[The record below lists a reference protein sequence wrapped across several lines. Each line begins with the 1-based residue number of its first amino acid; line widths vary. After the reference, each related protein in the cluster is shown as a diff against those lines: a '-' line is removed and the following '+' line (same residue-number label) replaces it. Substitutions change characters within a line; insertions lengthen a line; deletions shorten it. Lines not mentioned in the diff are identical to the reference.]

1 MQIILGLVSILLY
14 LAATFIVG
22 RHLFAATR
30 VASDTHTALAATA
43 APALLVHGV
52 LLYQLVAT
60 TTGLDLGVLA
70 VASLIAWAIVA
81 LLLLAL
87 LVRPIEDLGIFVLPL
102 AAITVALSLTGWGG
116 TPPPVAYEP
125 GMQIHIAASV
135 LAYGLLSIAA
145 FQSLVLA
152 YQEWRLRHKRPG
164 GVLRVLPPLQSQEN
178 LLFQL
183 VGLGFV
189 LLSLSLITGFMFVH
203 DMLAQHLVHK
213 TVLSV
218 IAWLVFAVLLWGRWR
233 YGWRGRTAIR
243 WSLAGFVILALAYFG
258 SKFVLEVV
266 LGYNW
271 TPG

>member
-22 RHLFAATR
+22 RHLFATPPA
-30 VASDTHTALAATA
+30 VGGSHTALAATA
-43 APALLVHGV
+43 LPALLLHGI

-60 TTGLDLGVLA
+60 AAGLDLGVLS

-81 LLLLAL
+81 LLLVAL

-102 AAITVALSLTGWGG
+102 AAITVALSLTGWDDA
-116 TPPPVAYEP
+116 PPPIPYGS
-125 GMQIHIAASV
+125 GMQVHIATSV

-152 YQEWRLRHKRPG
+152 FQERRLRHKRPG
-164 GVLRVLPPLQSQEN
+164 GVLRALPPLQSQET

-189 LLSLSLITGFMFVH
+189 LLSLSLATGFMFVD
-203 DMLAQHLVHK
+203 DMLTQHLAHK
-213 TVLSV
+213 TILSV

-243 WSLAGFVILALAYFG
+243 WSLAGFVMLALAYFG
-258 SKFVLEVV
+258 SKFVLEIL
-266 LGYNW
+266 LGSNW
-271 TPG
+271 TPT